1 MPWEIKP
8 AQSTLAAFATEWDR
22 LNHTFY
28 GNHPLF
34 DSRFVIP
41 LLEYFGDGSEQLCVH
56 RTASVVDGALILY
69 PRGPGRW
76 ALFLPSQAQAGPVL
90 LADARLLE
98 TLMPA
103 LPGYVW
109 SIELFALDPQ
119 FSPDWRH
126 LRLPRTI
133 QPHALTITTTA
144 DGDFDAYWNARPR
157 HLIQNLRRYQRRAA
171 EQFGAAAFVMIDA
184 PQEIA
189 AAVARYGTLES
200 AGWKGKAGTAVNI
213 DNVQGSF
220 YEKVLGDFARSGQAR
235 VLELH
240 IGGKLAAS
248 RLIIRDARLWIM
260 LKTSY
265 DESLAAVAPGRQL
278 LHETLKRAFSDLQS
292 GSVEFYTN
300 ASVDQAQWATSLRY
314 IRHHQLYRSQPLAA
328 AHLLVKLLRA
338 AIAGRRDGEAAGTTP
353 KFSPLLIKQYASPQ
367 EFTPD
372 TARFFEEFS
381 RKNIEFSI
389 DWFANLQ
396 HGVFAED
403 PGIRYYVAEL
413 AGQPVAAMPI
423 RLIRE
428 GVIRRIE
435 ALGNFYTSLYS
446 PAFSPTATAL
456 DLLPILEAE
465 NCDCRGAHVMRFAPM
480 DSSSPTYEAL
490 LTALRTT
497 GWVPF
502 RYFCFGNWFLKIDKP
517 WSEYLKAREGKLR
530 NTLKR
535 TSKKFAAE
543 GGTLEIISE
552 PEDIEPAIRAFN
564 AVYAV
569 SWKKPEPYPEFI
581 PGLIR
586 SLAARGSLRLG
597 IARLAGQPIAAQLW
611 TVYQGRAHIFKLAYD
626 AAFAHFSSGTLLTAH
641 LMEHVI
647 DRDEVAEVD
656 YLIGDDAYK
665 QLWMSHR
672 RERWGIVAY
681 NPRTL
686 IGLALL
692 VREVAGRL
700 FRKLVKK

>member
-8 AQSTLAAFATEWDR
+8 AQSAFPAFAIEWDR
-22 LNHTFY
+22 LNRALY
-28 GNHPLF
+28 GGHPLF

-41 LLEYFGDGSEQLCVH
+41 LLEYFGAGSEKLCIH

-103 LPGYVW
+103 LPGFVW

-119 FSPDWRH
+119 FSPDWCH

-133 QPHALTITTTA
+133 QPHALTISAVA
-144 DGDFDAYWNARPR
+144 DGDFESYWRARPR
-157 HLIQNLRRYQRRAA
+157 HLIQNLRRYQRHAA
-171 EQFGAAAFVMIDA
+171 ERLGATSFVMIGA

-189 AAVARYGTLES
+189 AAVTRYGVLET
-200 AGWKGKAGTAVNI
+200 AGWKGKAGTAVSI
-213 DNVQGSF
+213 DNVQGRF
-220 YEKVLGDFARSGQAR
+220 YEKVLGDFASASQAM

-248 RLIIRDARLWIM
+248 RLIIRDDRMWIM

-265 DESLAAVAPGRQL
+265 EESLAAFAPGRLL
-278 LHETLKRAFSDLQS
+278 LHETLQRAFSELQP

-300 ASVDQAQWATSLRY
+300 ASIDQVQWATSLRY
-314 IRHHQLYRSQPLAA
+314 IRHHQLYRSQWFAA
-328 AHLLVKLLRA
+328 AHLQVKLLRA
-338 AIAGRRDGEAAGTTP
+338 AISGRKSVDEGVATP
-353 KFSPLLIKQYASPQ
+353 KFSPLSIKQYTSPQ
-367 EFTPD
+367 EFSTD
-372 TARFFEEFS
+372 TTRLFEEFS

-389 DWFANLQ
+389 DWFTNLQ
-396 HGVFAED
+396 HGVFAGD
-403 PGIRYYVAEL
+403 PGVRYYVAEL
-413 AGQPVAAMPI
+413 AGLPVAAMPI
-423 RLIRE
+423 RLIRD
-428 GVIRRIE
+428 GLIRRVE

-446 PAFSPTATAL
+446 PVFSPTATAL

-465 NCDCRGAHVMRFAPM
+465 NFDCHGAHVMRFAPM
-480 DSSSPTYEAL
+480 DAASPTYEAL
-490 LTALRTT
+490 LTALRTS
-497 GWVPF
+497 GWIPF

-517 WSEYLKAREGKLR
+517 WPEYLKEREGKLR
-530 NTLKR
+530 STIKR
-535 TSKKFAAE
+535 MGKKFAAE
-543 GGTLEIISE
+543 GGALEIVSA
-552 PEDIEPAIRAFN
+552 PALVEPAIRAFN
-564 AVYAV
+564 DVYAV
-569 SWKKPEPYPEFI
+569 SWKKPEPYPDFI

-586 SLAARGSLRLG
+586 RLAARGSLRLG
-597 IARLAGQPIAAQLW
+597 IARLAGRPIAAQLW
-611 TVYQGRAHIFKLAYD
+611 TVHQGRAHIFKLAYD
-626 AAFAHFSSGTLLTAH
+626 EAFAHFSSGTLLTAH

-647 DRDEVAEVD
+647 DRDGVAEVD

-692 VREVAGRL
+692 VWEVAGRL
-700 FRKLVKK
+700 FRKLVIR